1 MKLKDLARQIGIPLG
16 SLQNFIY
23 DFNIDLGFC
32 IDENFDLTDRF
43 KNFAFDNI
51 EFLKKYAL
59 DHSKNK
65 TLADIAAT
73 IGVEEQEVLN
83 FFVANGI
90 PEETAKQVQT
100 NLSSYLIHQY
110 IGGSYP
116 FVQEAFP
123 ETNNYS
129 EKALV
134 GYSDLYF
141 YLADMLDPIINIE
154 QYQNWGISKPAG
166 MLLYGPPGSGKI
178 FWAKKIA
185 NMIGYEF
192 VHVYKDYLA
201 GNFKTN
207 SDSFSRFLTQKM
219 EQPKT
224 MLFID
229 AFDDLFSNVSEHP
242 FFPKTI
248 ELIHTILRHAQKD
261 DRKELLIVGSAET
274 LSLLNDDILAPGR
287 FDLQIPIFPP
297 NEDER
302 AQLLVYHLSSHLV
315 ESSPLLQILKSHN
328 ALTKEFWQPVAAHMK
343 LFSNTMLIDFTQ
355 ALKKRLYAL
364 HRKDETK
371 NIQLTDKL
379 LLAAFNEAKSKLN
392 QEYLKRC
399 AIFIAEAKQNIG
411 QDFPHRILELEA
423 DLEFYQAKKIPV
435 NKIGFKQ
442 TKSSNTIEEPQKTNE
457 NNTNG
462 SDANE
467 PDIDD
472 NYLMV

>member
-1 MKLKDLARQIGIPLG
+1 MKLKDLASEIGISLG

-32 IDENFDLTDRF
+32 IDENFNLTEKF
-43 KNFAFDNI
+43 KKFAYDNV

-59 DHSKNK
+59 DYSKTK
-65 TLADIAAT
+65 TLKEIAET
-73 IGVEEQEVLN
+73 IEVDEQNVLN

-90 PEETAKQVQT
+90 PEETAKQVKT

-110 IGGSYP
+110 IGGYYP

-129 EKALV
+129 KKALV
-134 GYSDLYF
+134 GYTDLYF
-141 YLADMLDPIINIE
+141 YLADVLDPIINIE
-154 QYQNWGISKPAG
+154 QFQNWGISKPAG

-178 FWAKKIA
+178 FWAKRIA
-185 NMIGYEF
+185 TMIGYEF

-201 GNFKTN
+201 GNFKTS
-207 SDSFSRFLTQKM
+207 SDSFSRFLTKKM

-229 AFDDLFSNVSEHP
+229 AFDELFSNVSEHP

-261 DRKELLIVGSAET
+261 DRKELLIVGSAEI
-274 LSLLNDDILAPGR
+274 LSLLNDEILAPGR

-302 AQLLVYHLSSHLV
+302 AQLLVYHLTNHLV
-315 ESSPLLQILKSHN
+315 ESSPLLQILKNHN
-328 ALTKEFWQPVAAHMK
+328 ALTKEFWQPVASQMK
-343 LFSNTMLIDFTQ
+343 LFSNTMLIDFSQ
-355 ALKKRLYAL
+355 AMKKRLYAL
-364 HRKDETK
+364 YRKDETK

-379 LLAAFNEAKSKLN
+379 LLAAFNESKSKLN

-423 DLEFYQAKKIPV
+423 DLEFYQAKKVPL

-442 TKSSNTIEEPQKTNE
+442 TKNSNEALEVHQTKSKPKET
-457 NNTNG
+457 
-462 SDANE
+462 DANE
-467 PDIDD
+467 PDIDE
-472 NYLMV
+472 NYLII